1 MKGKYATAPPPLEVH
16 ILLEPFLVAQGVK
29 NLLSQEY
36 PLEKGMATHSSILA
50 WRIPWL
56 EEYFA
61 CFAIFYSDFTTVG
74 SELLTVMKKKDA
86 ANIANFSMNYK

>member
-1 MKGKYATAPPPLEVH
+1 
-16 ILLEPFLVAQGVK
+16 
-29 NLLSQEY
+29 
-36 PLEKGMATHSSILA
+36 MATHSSILA

-61 CFAIFYSDFTTVG
+61 CFATFYSDFTTVG